1 MNGVMAQRPAEKVS
15 GSFLPRVF
23 SALVMAPLVL
33 WAVHVGTPVFDV
45 VVGAGALLL
54 AREWSRLCVGRRYRA
69 VMAVM
74 MVALLAVIAVIGFV
88 GWSWAPMAIAVGA
101 ASVFAGTHAG
111 MRERDPDREKAPP
124 WGRAWAAGGFVY
136 IALVVVSLFWI
147 RAFDARG
154 GLTIYWLFACVW
166 VSDSGAYAV
175 GRLVGGPKLAPR
187 ISPKK
192 TWAGFIGGTIL
203 SGVAGGFAAVLIG
216 LEHMFMLA
224 FASMGVAVVS
234 QCGDLFE
241 SWMKRR
247 FKVKDSGTLIPGHG
261 GLLDR
266 VDGLMAASV
275 AVWIAGVFGGRNVL
289 EWF

>member
-1 MNGVMAQRPAEKVS
+1 MNDAMARRPAESVS

-23 SALVMAPLVL
+23 SAIVLAPLVL
-33 WAVHVGTPVFDV
+33 WAVHVGTPAFEA
-45 VVGAGALLL
+45 VVGAGAVLL
-54 AREWSRLCVGRRYRA
+54 AREWSRLCGGRRYRV

-74 MVALLAVIAVIGFV
+74 IAALLGLIGVFEFF
-88 GWSWAPMAIAVGA
+88 GKPWATTAIVVGA
-101 ASVFAGTHAG
+101 VLVFAGSYIG
-111 MRERDPDREKAPP
+111 MAQRVQEREGAPRWYP
-124 WGRAWAAGGFVY
+124 AWAAGGFVY

-147 RAFDARG
+147 RTFDEWGR
-154 GLTIYWLFACVW
+154 LTIYWLFACVW

-175 GRLVGGPKLAPR
+175 GRIVGGPKLAPR

-192 TWAGFIGGTIL
+192 TWAGFVGGTVL
-203 SGVAGGFAAVLIG
+203 SGVAGVFVATLTG
-216 LEHMFMLA
+216 LEHMFPLA
-224 FASMGVAVVS
+224 FASMGVAIVS
-234 QCGDLFE
+234 QLGDLFE

-275 AVWIAGVFGGRNVL
+275 SVWIAGVLSGRNVL